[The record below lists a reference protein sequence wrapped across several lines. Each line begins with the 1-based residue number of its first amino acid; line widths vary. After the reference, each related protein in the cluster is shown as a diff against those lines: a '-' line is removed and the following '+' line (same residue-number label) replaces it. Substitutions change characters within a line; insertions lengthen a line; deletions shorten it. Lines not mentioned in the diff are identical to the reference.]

1 MDWSLSDQQ
10 LSKIAANKVEED
22 IKQVCNRNIILMTH
36 IVTHPQFVVP
46 TPHRILISSMRL

>member
-1 MDWSLSDQQ
+1 MDWSLDQQ